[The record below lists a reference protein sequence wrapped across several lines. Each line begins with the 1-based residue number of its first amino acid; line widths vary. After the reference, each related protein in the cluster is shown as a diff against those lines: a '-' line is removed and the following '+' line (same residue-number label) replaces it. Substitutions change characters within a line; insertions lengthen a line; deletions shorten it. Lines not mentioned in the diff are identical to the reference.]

1 MRRALIPV
9 SAPPGRCAG
18 VPGRGADAVWGPIA
32 LRAEI
37 ARAEEELKEQGAN
50 SWYSAKERAQHA
62 AEDGKMRASEMASE
76 MRNIA
81 EEIVREA
88 AKTATKKARGN
99 KKSSSTTK
107 NDD

>member
-1 MRRALIPV
+1 
-9 SAPPGRCAG
+9 
-18 VPGRGADAVWGPIA
+18 
-32 LRAEI
+32 
-37 ARAEEELKEQGAN
+37 
-50 SWYSAKERAQHA
+50 
-62 AEDGKMRASEMASE
+62 MASE
-76 MRNIA
+76 MRNKA